1 MIYDRRAEAYGM
13 LGEPSLVVND
23 YNRAIE
29 LSPSGPSRFVRRGVG
44 LFALGRL
51 EEAIQGFDEAIEL
64 YDTMIRAPVESQKN
78 RRSGQVCPE
87 PGDGLQQPGQHL
99 PRIGADL

>member
-29 LSPSGPSRFVRRGVG
+29 LSPSGPSRFVRPGVG

-64 YDTMIRAPVESQKN
+64 YDTIIRAPVESQKK
-78 RRSGQVCPE
+78 
-87 PGDGLQQPGQHL
+87 
-99 PRIGADL
+99 